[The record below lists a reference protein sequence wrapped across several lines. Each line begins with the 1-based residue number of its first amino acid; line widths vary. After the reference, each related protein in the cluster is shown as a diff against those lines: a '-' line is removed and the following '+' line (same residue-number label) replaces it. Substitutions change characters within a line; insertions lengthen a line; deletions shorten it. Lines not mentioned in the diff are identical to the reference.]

1 MKLNCDMGESFGI
14 WEMGLD
20 EAVIPWIDMVNIACG
35 FHASDPDVMAK
46 TVQAAVEKNLQIGAH
61 PGYNDKI
68 GFGRRSIPHSQK
80 QISHL
85 IAYQT
90 GALQAICQLYDSNVE
105 YVKPH
110 GALYNDMMVNEDIFR
125 AVLEGLTK
133 LSPRPALMILAQTDN
148 SLYQDI
154 AEQSG
159 VRLILEAFADRAYT
173 PEGRLAPRSQA
184 GAVYHNAEQII
195 EQVMQLA
202 KNGCV
207 TTIEGG
213 QLQLNADSVCVHG
226 DNPESVATV
235 EQLFKA
241 LNP

>member
-1 MKLNCDMGESFGI
+1 MKLNCDVGESFGQ
-14 WEMGLD
+14 WDMGLD
-20 EAVIPWIDMVNIACG
+20 EAVIPWVDMVNIACG

-46 TVQAAVEKNLQIGAH
+46 TVQAAVEKNVQIGAH

-85 IAYQT
+85 VAYQT
-90 GALQAICQLYDSNVE
+90 GALQAICQLYGGRVE

-110 GALYNDMMVNEDIFR
+110 GALYNDMMVDQNIFR
-125 AVLEGLTK
+125 AVIDGITK

-148 SLYQDI
+148 SLYQGI
-154 AEQSG
+154 AEQEG
-159 VRLILEAFADRAYT
+159 VLLILEAFADRAYT

-184 GAVYHNAEQII
+184 GAVYHSVEQIV

-202 KNGCV
+202 ENGCV
-207 TTIEGG
+207 TTTEGG

-226 DNPESVATV
+226 DNPKSVATV
-235 EQLFKA
+235 EQLFRV

>member
-1 MKLNCDMGESFGI
+1 MKLNCDVGESFGI

-20 EAVIPWIDMVNIACG
+20 QAVIPWVDMVNIACG
-35 FHASDPDVMAK
+35 FHASDPDVMAR
-46 TVQAAVEKNLQIGAH
+46 TVQSAVENNVQIGAH
-61 PGYNDKI
+61 PGYNDKT

-85 IAYQT
+85 VAYQT
-90 GALQAICQLYDSNVE
+90 GALQAICQLYGGRVE

-110 GALYNDMMVNEDIFR
+110 GALYNDMMVDQDIFR
-125 AVLEGLTK
+125 AVIEGIRK

-148 SLYQDI
+148 SLYQSI
-154 AEQSG
+154 AEQAG
-159 VRLILEAFADRAYT
+159 VQLILEAFADRAYT

-195 EQVMQLA
+195 KQVMQLA
-202 KNGCV
+202 ENGCV

-235 EQLFKA
+235 EQLFRV

>member
-1 MKLNCDMGESFGI
+1 
-14 WEMGLD
+14 
-20 EAVIPWIDMVNIACG
+20 
-35 FHASDPDVMAK
+35 
-46 TVQAAVEKNLQIGAH
+46 
-61 PGYNDKI
+61 
-68 GFGRRSIPHSQK
+68 
-80 QISHL
+80 
-85 IAYQT
+85 
-90 GALQAICQLYDSNVE
+90 
-105 YVKPH
+105 
-110 GALYNDMMVNEDIFR
+110 
-125 AVLEGLTK
+125 
-133 LSPRPALMILAQTDN
+133 MILAQTNN
-148 SLYQDI
+148 SLYQGI
-154 AEQSG
+154 AEQAG

-202 KNGCV
+202 NNGCV

-235 EQLFKA
+235 EQLFRA

>member
-1 MKLNCDMGESFGI
+1 MKLNCDMGESFGH
-14 WEMGLD
+14 WKMGLD

-35 FHASDPDVMAK
+35 FHASDPDVMAR
-46 TVQAAVEKNLQIGAH
+46 TVQSAVAKNVQIGAH
-61 PGYNDKI
+61 PGYDDKI
-68 GFGRRSIPHSQK
+68 GFGRRSIPHSGK

-90 GALQAICQLYDSNVE
+90 GALQAICQLYDSRVE

-110 GALYNDMMVNEDIFR
+110 GALYNDMMVDEDIFR
-125 AVLEGLTK
+125 AVIEGITK

-148 SLYQDI
+148 RLYQGI
-154 AEQSG
+154 ADQAG
-159 VRLILEAFADRAYT
+159 VLLILEAFADRAYT
-173 PEGRLAPRSQA
+173 AEGRLAPRSQA
-184 GAVYHNAEQII
+184 GAVYHCAEQII

-235 EQLFKA
+235 EQLFRA

>member
-14 WEMGLD
+14 WKMGLD
-20 EAVIPWIDMVNIACG
+20 EAVIPWIDMANIACG

-46 TVQAAVEKNLQIGAH
+46 TVQAAVEKNVQIGAH

-90 GALQAICQLYDSNVE
+90 GALQAICQLYGGNVE

-110 GALYNDMMVNEDIFR
+110 GALYNDMMADQNIFH
-125 AVLEGLTK
+125 AVIEGLTK

-148 SLYQDI
+148 SLYQGI
-154 AEQSG
+154 AEQAG
-159 VRLILEAFADRAYT
+159 VHLILEAFADRAYT

-184 GAVYHNAEQII
+184 GSVYHSPEQII

-213 QLQLNADSVCVHG
+213 QLQLDADCVCVHG

-235 EQLFKA
+235 EKLFRT

>member
-1 MKLNCDMGESFGI
+1 MKLNCDVGESFGL

-20 EAVIPWIDMVNIACG
+20 QAVIPWVDMVNIACG
-35 FHASDPDVMAK
+35 FHASDPDVMAR
-46 TVQAAVEKNLQIGAH
+46 TVQSAVENNVQIGAH
-61 PGYNDKI
+61 PGYNDKF
-68 GFGRRSIPHSQK
+68 GFGRRSIPHSLK

-85 IAYQT
+85 VAYQT
-90 GALQAICQLYDSNVE
+90 GALQAICQLYGGRVE

-110 GALYNDMMVNEDIFR
+110 GALYNDMMVDQDIFR
-125 AVLEGLTK
+125 AVIEGIRK

-148 SLYQDI
+148 SLYQGI
-154 AEQSG
+154 AEQAG
-159 VRLILEAFADRAYT
+159 VQLILEAFADRAYT

-184 GAVYHNAEQII
+184 GAVYHCAEQII

-207 TTIEGG
+207 TTTEGG

-235 EQLFKA
+235 EQLFRV

>member
-1 MKLNCDMGESFGI
+1 MKLNCDVGESFGH

-20 EAVIPWIDMVNIACG
+20 EAVIPWVDMVNIACG

-46 TVQAAVEKNLQIGAH
+46 TVQSAVESNVQIGAH

-68 GFGRRSIPHSQK
+68 GFGRRSIPHSKK

-90 GALQAICQLYDSNVE
+90 GALQAICQLYGSSVE

-110 GALYNDMMVNEDIFR
+110 GALYNDMMVDQDIFH
-125 AVLEGLTK
+125 AVIAGITK

-148 SLYQDI
+148 SLYQGI
-154 AEQSG
+154 AEQAG

-173 PEGRLAPRSQA
+173 QEGRLAPRSQA
-184 GAVYHNAEQII
+184 GAVYHSAEKII

-207 TTIEGG
+207 TTLEGG
-213 QLQLNADSVCVHG
+213 QLKINADSVCVHG
-226 DNPESVATV
+226 DNPQSVATV
-235 EQLFKA
+235 EQLFRA